1 MVIQTFIVE
10 SWLFIIIFYFR
21 RYRMKT
27 FLRMVLTVLMWM
39 VAIAIVAYVA
49 IIGYQ
54 TLAM

>member
-1 MVIQTFIVE
+1 
-10 SWLFIIIFYFR
+10 
-21 RYRMKT
+21 MKT